1 VTATDRVEA
10 VLRYH
15 ARTTHQPHRFAA
27 GPGRLDWANQ
37 PDPFRSYA
45 GAERLE
51 LPLAG
56 GDLSASWG
64 DLHRP
69 GAVAPRPLDRASLG
83 AFLELALG
91 LTAWKEHGGA
101 RWALRANPSSGN
113 LHPTEGYALVPEAPG
128 VPSGLSHYL
137 SRDHVLERRFT
148 PSAAAAARLAGLLPA
163 DVFLVGLASIHWREA
178 WKYGER
184 AFRYCQHDVGHALAA
199 ARYAAGALGW
209 AARLLDAPGDDDVS
223 AILGLAREADVEAL
237 HPADREHPDALL
249 LVGPP
254 DGLEEAR
261 TRVQSGL
268 DRLLALLEDGEWTGR
283 PNALSPE
290 HVAWPEIEAA
300 AAASTKSR
308 TTALRAPRPVRAGEF
323 DGTGPEGF
331 VPGPGDGLPA
341 VRLIRRRRSAVA
353 MDGATALPAAAF
365 FAALERLR
373 PRAGAPPW
381 DALPWEPRV
390 HPVFFVHRV
399 EGLAPGLY
407 LLERSSDAHEPLRE
421 ACRPS
426 FAWERPTGC
435 PEGLPFFRLEAGD
448 TRSFA
453 RLASCQQEIASDSAF
468 AVAMLAD
475 LGPALDAGPWWYR
488 RLHWEAGLLGQAL
501 YLEAEANGA
510 RATGIGCFFDD
521 VVHETLGLA
530 DGRFRDLYHFTVG
543 GAVEDRRL
551 GTCPGYAED
560 VTRRGRR
567 PLEEDDAQ
575 GGPAAAGRDPL
586 R

>member
-1 VTATDRVEA
+1 VTATQQAEA

-15 ARTTHQPHRFAA
+15 ARTAHQPHRFAA

-56 GDLSASWG
+56 GDDPASWG

-69 GAVAPRPLDRASLG
+69 GSVAPRPLDRASLG

-113 LHPTEGYALVPEAPG
+113 LHPTEGYVLVAEAPG

-148 PSAAAAARLAGLLPA
+148 PSAAAATRLAGLLPA
-163 DVFLVGLASIHWREA
+163 GAFLVGLASIHWREA

-199 ARYAAGALGW
+199 VRYAAGALGW
-209 AARLLDAPGDDDVS
+209 ATRLLDAPGDDDVS
-223 AILGLAREADVEAL
+223 AILGLAREADVEVL
-237 HPADREHPDALL
+237 HPADREHPDALV

-254 DGLEEAR
+254 EGLDEAR
-261 TRVQSGL
+261 TRVESGL
-268 DRLLALLEDGEWTGR
+268 DGLLALLEDGVWSGR

-290 HVAWPEIEAA
+290 HVAWPEIDAA
-300 AAASTKSR
+300 AAASAKPR
-308 TTALRAPRPVRAGEF
+308 TTPAPAGEL
-323 DGTGPEGF
+323 DGTGPGGL
-331 VPGPGDGLPA
+331 VPGPGDGLSA
-341 VRLIRRRRSAVA
+341 VRLIRQRRSAVA
-353 MDGATALPAAAF
+353 MDGATSLPAAAF
-365 FAALERLR
+365 FAVLERLR
-373 PRAGAPPW
+373 PRAGVSPW
-381 DALPWEPRV
+381 DTLPWAPRV
-390 HPVFFVHRV
+390 HPAFFVHRV
-399 EGLAPGLY
+399 DDLAPGLY
-407 LLERSSDAHEPLRE
+407 LLERSLDAHPPLRE

-435 PEGLPFFRLEAGD
+435 PEGLRFLRLEAGD

-453 RLASCQQEIASDSAF
+453 RLASCGQEIASDSAF

-475 LGPALDAGPWWYR
+475 LGPALEAGPWWYR
-488 RLHWEAGLLGQAL
+488 RLHWEAGLLGQTL
-501 YLEAEANGA
+501 YLEAEASGV
-510 RATGIGCFFDD
+510 RATGIGCYFDE

-530 DGRFRDLYHFTVG
+530 GGRFRDLYHFTVG
-543 GAVEDRRL
+543 GAVEDGRL
-551 GTCPGYAED
+551 STRPGYGED
-560 VTRRGRR
+560 VARRV
-567 PLEEDDAQ
+567 
-575 GGPAAAGRDPL
+575 
-586 R
+586 